1 MSWLAVG
8 IHAAFVAFCLE
19 HLPCVCI
26 VITLLWCGVVFLAD
40 CGSWHF
46 VPPPPPTLIAVFIS
60 IYLFFLF
67 IASLL
72 YSCFPLL
79 SHLALV

>member
-46 VPPPPPTLIAVFIS
+46 VPPPTLIAVFIS

-67 IASLL
+67 IDSLL

>member
-46 VPPPPPTLIAVFIS
+46 VPPPPTLIAVFIS

-67 IASLL
+67 IDSLL